1 MAIDKSNFPDEMG
14 FFGEYGGK
22 FVPETLMYALEEL
35 EQTYNKLKNN
45 PEFKDE
51 FYKDLSAF
59 VGRPSP
65 LYFAE
70 RLTQHYQSASIWLKR
85 EDLNHT
91 GAHKINN
98 TIGQILLAKYM
109 GKKRIIAETGAGQ
122 HGVAT
127 ATVAA
132 RLGLECH
139 IYMGAEDVRRQ
150 SLNVYRIKL
159 LGAHVHAVDSG
170 TATLKDALNEA
181 LRDWVTNVDD
191 TYYIIGSVTGPHP
204 YPMIVRDFNSVVGHE
219 LIKQSQDNFGKMP
232 DAIVACVGGGSNAMG
247 AFYPFIDISETRLIG
262 VEAGGNGVETGE
274 HAAPLNDG
282 EPGVLHG
289 ARSYLMQD
297 NLGQVKD
304 TKSVSAGLDYP
315 GVGPEHSWLKDIG
328 RAEYVAINDQ
338 EALDAFHLVTE
349 LEGIMPALETAH
361 AFAYL
366 DGLSKQLDKSANVV
380 VNVSGRGD
388 KDINTVAE
396 IDGIEF

>member
-1 MAIDKSNFPDEMG
+1 MKTNKQNLPDKNG
-14 FFGEYGGK
+14 FYGEFGGK
-22 FVPETLMYALEEL
+22 FVPETLMYALEQL
-35 EQTYNKLKNN
+35 ETTYAKLKDNN
-45 PEFKDE
+45 EFKE
-51 FYKDLSAF
+51 KFYSDLSEF

-70 RLTQHYQSASIWLKR
+70 RLTKHYGTGSIWLKR

-127 ATVAA
+127 AAVAA

-139 IYMGAEDVRRQ
+139 IYMGSEDVERQ

-159 LGAHVHAVDSG
+159 LGAHVHAVNSG
-170 TATLKDALNEA
+170 SATLKDALNEA

-204 YPMIVRDFNSVVGHE
+204 YPMIVRDFNSVVGEE
-219 LIKQSQDNFGKMP
+219 LISQSKELFSAMP

-247 AFYPFIDISETRLIG
+247 AFYPFISMNETRLIG
-262 VEAGGNGVETGE
+262 VEAGGEGVETGE

-282 EPGVLHG
+282 IPGVLHG
-289 ARSYLMQD
+289 ALSYLMQD
-297 NLGQVKD
+297 EKGQVKE

-315 GVGPEHSWLKDIG
+315 GVGPEHSWLKDSG
-328 RAEYVAINDQ
+328 RAEYVAVSDD
-338 EALDAFHLVTE
+338 EALRAFHEVSE
-349 LEGIMPALETAH
+349 LEGIIPALETAH

-366 DGLSKQLDKSANVV
+366 DILMKEYDSSANII
-380 VNVSGRGD
+380 VNLSGRGD

-396 IDGIEF
+396 IDGIKL

>member
-1 MAIDKSNFPDEMG
+1 MSINDNFPDKNG

-22 FVPETLMYALEEL
+22 FVPETLMYALDEL
-35 EQTYNKLKNN
+35 ETTYNKLKSS
-45 PEFKDE
+45 PEFIDE
-51 FYKDLSAF
+51 FYKDLSHF

-65 LYFAE
+65 LYLAK
-70 RLTQHYQSASIWLKR
+70 RLSDEYGSGNIWLKR

-98 TIGQILLAKYM
+98 TVGQILLAKHM

-139 IYMGAEDVRRQ
+139 IYMGTEDVKRQ

-159 LGAHVHAVDSG
+159 LGAHVHPVDSG
-170 TATLKDALNEA
+170 SATLKDALNEA
-181 LRDWVTNVDD
+181 LRDWVTNVED

-204 YPMIVRDFNSVVGHE
+204 YPLIVRDFNSVVGQE
-219 LIKQSQDNFGKMP
+219 LITQSQALFNRNP

-247 AFYPFIDISETRLIG
+247 AFYPFIEKEDVRLIG
-262 VEAGGNGVETGE
+262 VEAGGVGLETGE

-282 EPGVLHG
+282 TPGVLHG

-297 NLGQVKD
+297 EIGQVKD

-315 GVGPEHSWLKDIG
+315 GVGPEHSWLKDTG
-328 RAEYVAINDQ
+328 RAEYVAVNDND
-338 EALDAFHLVTE
+338 ALKAFHEVTK

-361 AFAYL
+361 AFGYL
-366 DGLSKQLDKSANVV
+366 PILMKQLGKESNVI

-388 KDINTVAE
+388 KDINTVAQ
-396 IDGIEF
+396 IDGIEL

>member
-1 MAIDKSNFPDEMG
+1 MTIDKEKYPNIDG

-35 EQTYNKLKNN
+35 EQTYAKLKDDKA
-45 PEFKDE
+45 FKEE
-51 FYKDLSAF
+51 FYADLSNF

-65 LYFAE
+65 LYYAD
-70 RLTQHYQSASIWLKR
+70 RLTKHYDSANIWLKR

-98 TIGQILLAKYM
+98 TVGQILLAKYM